1 MLLLQGFN
9 NRLARR
15 KSYSGLASSDKVSK
29 RWLLNK
35 KKGSIDSVTMFNT
48 NRVSS
53 LFVIE
58 VRLPLVLTT
67 IVSPVPSFVVMM
79 ERVVSVLEW
88 QLNH

>member
-15 KSYSGLASSDKVSK
+15 NRYSRLASSDKVSE

-48 NRVSS
+48 SRVSS
-53 LFVIE
+53 LSEIE

-67 IVSPVPSFVVMM
+67 IVSPVSSFVVMK
-79 ERVVSVLEW
+79 ERVVSLLEW
-88 QLNH
+88 